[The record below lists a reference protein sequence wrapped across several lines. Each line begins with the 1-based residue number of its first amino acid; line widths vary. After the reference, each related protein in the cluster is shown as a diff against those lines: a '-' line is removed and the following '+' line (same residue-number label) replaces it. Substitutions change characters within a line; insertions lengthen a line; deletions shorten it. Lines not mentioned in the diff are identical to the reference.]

1 MFNYFLSII
10 LVLFFLASSVVL
22 SQNDLESNLRKLI
35 SHAGYENVQV
45 RYLERNLFIGF
56 ENRLYR
62 FEVTALLELF
72 KLIKNDLENV
82 NNLFLLI
89 KNKNIPIVEIRVDKN
104 DLLDW
109 LNGVITNSEFSELMD
124 IKINE
129 DDRTKEIFNGVE
141 QSNLSSFKFDFVL
154 KPTYRFQFGIF
165 SRPVLYQLNFAPHI
179 EFSFWKGMSGLYEIT
194 FPIHNDFSPR
204 EDSVRTSMA
213 VINQT
218 FRLSNSIYISTSLGY
233 FTFDR
238 YGFDLESRWYLL
250 NGDLSVGLNI
260 GYTGYASFTMKNIYY
275 SDLYLWT
282 GVVDFNYRIAEYDLT
297 LGVSAGRYLSK
308 DNTFRFDIYRNFG
321 EIQIGFFAMRST
333 EGISNGGFSFS
344 IPIFPAK
351 HLKPGIFRIRTPDH
365 LSYTYKVKIADL
377 IGLKYETGFTV
388 SNFIKKMNPSFIKNY
403 INYRIN

>member
-1 MFNYFLSII
+1 MFKNILSLI
-10 LVLFFLASSVVL
+10 LVLFLLVYSVVL
-22 SQNDLESNLRKLI
+22 SQNDMESKLRKLI
-35 SHAGYENVQV
+35 TYAGYENVQV
-45 RYLERNLFIGF
+45 KYLGGNLFIGF

-62 FEVTALLELF
+62 FEITALLELF

-82 NNLFLLI
+82 NNLILLV
-89 KNKNIPIVEIRVDKN
+89 KNKNIPILEIRVDKN

-109 LNGVITNSEFSELMD
+109 LNGVITNSEFSELMG
-124 IKINE
+124 IRVNE
-129 DDRTKEIFNGVE
+129 DEGTKEVLNGVE
-141 QSNLSSFKFDFVL
+141 LSNLSTYKFDFVL

-179 EFSFWKGMSGLYEIT
+179 EFSLWKGMSGLYEIT
-194 FPIHNDFSPR
+194 IPIHNDFSPR

-218 FRLSNSIYISTSLGY
+218 FKLSNSIYISTSLGY
-233 FTFDR
+233 FTLDR
-238 YGFDLESRWYLL
+238 YGFDLESRWYSL

-260 GYTGYASFTMKNIYY
+260 GYTGYASFTMKKIYY
-275 SDLYLWT
+275 SNLYLWT

-351 HLKPGIFRIRTPDH
+351 HLKPRIFRIRTPDN

-388 SNFIKKMNPSFIKNY
+388 NNFIKKMNPSFIKNY